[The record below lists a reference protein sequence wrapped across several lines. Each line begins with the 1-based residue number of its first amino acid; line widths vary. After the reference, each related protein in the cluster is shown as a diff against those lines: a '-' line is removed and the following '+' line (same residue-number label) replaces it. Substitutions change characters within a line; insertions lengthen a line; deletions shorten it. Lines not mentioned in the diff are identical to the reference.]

1 MNPKIMYWTLTQV
14 TLKLKKKKLYTKTM
28 KNNHSHF
35 LVQRNFKVV
44 KMIQLQIFKLANIK

>member
-1 MNPKIMYWTLTQV
+1 MYWTLTQV
-14 TLKLKKKKLYTKTM
+14 TLKLKKKTKLYTKTM

-35 LVQRNFKVV
+35 LAQRNFKVV

>member
-28 KNNHSHF
+28 KNNHIATS
-35 LVQRNFKVV
+35 LYNVILR
-44 KMIQLQIFKLANIK
+44 L